1 MRNIYIV
8 YKIILIYQYNFMQI
22 LITGA
27 AGFIGFG
34 ISKYLL
40 RSSNVRIIGIDSL
53 NNYYSKKLKK
63 DRLKELSQHKK
74 FSFFHINIL
83 NKKKLEQI
91 FKTKKIDLIINLAAQ
106 AGVRY
111 SLKKPSEFVDNN
123 VQGFFNLINIAKK
136 YRIKKIIYASSSSI
150 YGDSKKFPL
159 NETQNIKKKNIY
171 ALSKKINEEMAE
183 IFSKQ
188 YSISFI
194 GLRFFTVYGEWGR
207 PDMFLIKYLTS
218 SYNYKTKFYLNNFGK
233 HTRDFTYI
241 LDACKIIS
249 KLIFSKKKL
258 KHEIFNVC
266 SNKPKK
272 LNDIIKI
279 INSLTQ
285 KKPKLFKRKLQK
297 ADVVKTHG
305 SNRKIK
311 NFIGK
316 QNFTSINLGLKN
328 TVEWFKKYYKF

>member
-1 MRNIYIV
+1 
-8 YKIILIYQYNFMQI
+8 MQI

-34 ISKYLL
+34 ITKYLL
-40 RSSNVRIIGIDSL
+40 SSSNVRIIGIDSL

-63 DRLKELSQHKK
+63 NRIKTLSQYKK

-111 SLKKPSEFVDNN
+111 SLEKPSEFVDNN
-123 VQGFFNLINIAKK
+123 IQGFYNLIDVAKK
-136 YRIKKIIYASSSSI
+136 HRIKKIIYASSSSI

-159 NETQNIKKKNIY
+159 NETQNLMPKNIY

-183 IFSKQ
+183 VFSRQ
-188 YSISFI
+188 YDISFI
-194 GLRFFTVYGEWGR
+194 GLRFFTIYGEWGR
-207 PDMFLIKYLTS
+207 PDMFLMKYLNS

-241 LDACKIIS
+241 LDACRIIS
-249 KLIFSKKKL
+249 KLVFSKKK
-258 KHEIFNVC
+258 
-266 SNKPKK
+266 
-272 LNDIIKI
+272 IK
-279 INSLTQ
+279 
-285 KKPKLFKRKLQK
+285 
-297 ADVVKTHG
+297 A
-305 SNRKIK
+305 
-311 NFIGK
+311 
-316 QNFTSINLGLKN
+316 
-328 TVEWFKKYYKF
+328 